1 MENLAHRRYPSR
13 IDHTRCK
20 ISRMQI
26 LTLDNDNRHELTDI
40 LAVDGWIVACLCAA
54 WCGSCRK
61 YGENFKTLAQRHPQ
75 VQFAWID
82 IEDQAD
88 LIGDLDV
95 DNFPTL
101 LIQRGDVVAFLG
113 PVEMDL
119 RLAERVLQAQ
129 MTKHPDELLA
139 EAHGSGERRHWQ
151 QDGNLLRRL
160 TDLQT

>member
-1 MENLAHRRYPSR
+1 ML
-13 IDHTRCK
+13 
-20 ISRMQI
+20 I
-26 LTLDNDNRHELTDI
+26 LTLDNDNHPQLADI
-40 LAVDGWIVACLCAA
+40 LNDDGWVVACLCAA
-54 WCGSCRK
+54 WCGSCRE
-61 YGENFKTLAQRHPQ
+61 YFANFTALAQRHPQ

-119 RLAERVLQAQ
+119 RLAERILLAQ
-129 MTKHPDELLA
+129 MEKSTEELRA
-139 EAHGSGERRHWQ
+139 EAQGSTERRHWQ
-151 QDGNLLRRL
+151 QEGNLLRRL
-160 TDLQT
+160 RH

>member
-1 MENLAHRRYPSR
+1 ML
-13 IDHTRCK
+13 
-20 ISRMQI
+20 I

-40 LAVDGWIVACLCAA
+40 LTADGWVVACLCAA
-54 WCGSCRK
+54 WCGSCRE
-61 YGENFKTLAQRHPQ
+61 YFTNFTALAQRHPQ
-75 VQFAWID
+75 LQFAWID

-101 LIQRGDVVAFLG
+101 LIQRGDVVAFLA

-119 RLAERVLQAQ
+119 RLAERVLLAQ
-129 MTKHPDELLA
+129 MAKSPEELLA
-139 EAHGSGERRHWQ
+139 EAQGSVERRHWQ

-160 TDLQT
+160 KDVQA